1 MEKPIQEGCLA
12 EIVGYHPIPDG
23 TVVEV
28 LFKTNDF
35 IGEDRVWTISEH
47 FKNHND
53 VLTNLIVES
62 LLRRLDDDGKE
73 LCTSWED
80 VKLISGWVPEHLK
93 EVA

>member
-1 MEKPIQEGCLA
+1 MEKPIEEGCLA
-12 EIVGYHPIPDG
+12 EIVGCNIIPDG

-28 LFKTNDF
+28 LFKSNDF
-35 IGEDRVWTISEH
+35 IDGDRVWTISEQ
-47 FKNHND
+47 FKNQNG
-53 VLTNLIVES
+53 LPSNRIVES